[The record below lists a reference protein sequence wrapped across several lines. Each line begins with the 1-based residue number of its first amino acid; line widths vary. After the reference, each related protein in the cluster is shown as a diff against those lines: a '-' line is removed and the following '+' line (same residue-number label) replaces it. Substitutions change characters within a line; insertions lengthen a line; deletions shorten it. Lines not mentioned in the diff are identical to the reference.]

1 MRASRTVPAA
11 LAAALAATALTGCTP
26 EGPTE
31 QAPPLD
37 EALTTYT
44 DLYDDVLAALRE
56 APDAHDLTW
65 AESMATYPS
74 VTEQE
79 DGLCHLFVTSTNGT
93 GTIDDA
99 QALLASLA
107 AQVDP
112 VLEEHGMEPMSE
124 QQHSEHGG
132 DIWVESVAA
141 NGWSVELTGGGQS
154 SPEHQDAR
162 VELSIDGPVATDTCN
177 DATLEQAL
185 ADVG

>member
-11 LAAALAATALTGCTP
+11 LTTALAAAVLTGCTP

-31 QAPPLD
+31 QAPPLG
-37 EALTTYT
+37 EAVTTYT
-44 DLYDDVLAALRE
+44 DLYDDVLAALQD
-56 APDAHDLTW
+56 APDGRDLTW
-65 AESMATYPS
+65 AESLATYPS

-79 DGLCHLFVTSTNGT
+79 DGLCYLFVTSANGT

-107 AQVDP
+107 AQVDS

-124 QQHSEHGG
+124 QQ
-132 DIWVESVAA
+132 DAV
-141 NGWSVELTGGGQS
+141 VEL
-154 SPEHQDAR
+154 A
-162 VELSIDGPVATDTCN
+162 IDGPVATDTCT

-185 ADVG
+185 ADAG

>member
-11 LAAALAATALTGCTP
+11 LAAALAAAALTACTP
-26 EGPTE
+26 EGPTA
-31 QAPPLD
+31 QAPPID

-44 DLYDDVLAALRE
+44 DLYDDVLTALQE
-56 APDAHDLTW
+56 TPDAGDLTW
-65 AESMATYPS
+65 AESLATYPS

-79 DGLCHLFVTSTNGT
+79 DGLCYLFVTSTNGT

-107 AQVDP
+107 AQADP

-132 DIWVESVAA
+132 DIWVESVAT
-141 NGWSVELTGGGQS
+141 NGWSVELSGGGQS
-154 SPEHQDAR
+154 SPEQQDAV
-162 VELSIDGPVATDTCN
+162 VELSIDGPVATDTCT
-177 DATLEQAL
+177 DAALERAA
-185 ADVG
+185 ADAG

>member
-11 LAAALAATALTGCTP
+11 LAAAFAAAALTGCSP
-26 EGPTE
+26 DGPTE

-37 EALTTYT
+37 EALASYT
-44 DLYDDVLAALRE
+44 DLYDDVLAALQE
-56 APDAHDLTW
+56 APDAGDLTW

-93 GTIDDA
+93 GTVDDA

-107 AQVDP
+107 AQIDP
-112 VLEEHGMEPMSE
+112 VLEEHDMEPMSE
-124 QQHSEHGG
+124 QQYSEHGG
-132 DIWVESVAA
+132 EIWVESVAA
-141 NGWSVELTGGGQS
+141 NGWRVELTGGGQS
-154 SPEHQDAR
+154 SPEQQDAV
-162 VELSIDGPVATDTCN
+162 VELSIDGPVATDTCT
-177 DATLEQAL
+177 DATLEQAV

>member
-11 LAAALAATALTGCTP
+11 LAAALAAVALAGCTP

-44 DLYDDVLAALRE
+44 ALYDDVLAALRE
-56 APDAHDLTW
+56 APDGRDLTW
-65 AESMATYPS
+65 AESLATYPS

-79 DGLCHLFVTSTNGT
+79 DGLCHLFVTSANGT

-132 DIWVESVAA
+132 EIWVESVAA
-141 NGWSVELTGGGQS
+141 NGWSVELSGGGQS
-154 SPEHQDAR
+154 SPEQQAAV
-162 VELSIDGPVATDTCN
+162 VELSIDGPVATDTCT

-185 ADVG
+185 ADAG

>member
-1 MRASRTVPAA
+1 MRASRTVPAGLAVA
-11 LAAALAATALTGCTP
+11 LAALTGCTP

-44 DLYDDVLAALRE
+44 NLYDDVLAALQE
-56 APDAHDLTW
+56 TPDAHDLTW
-65 AESMATYPS
+65 AESLATYPS

-79 DGLCHLFVTSTNGT
+79 DGLCYLFVTSANGA

-99 QALLASLA
+99 KELLASLA

-112 VLEEHGMEPMSE
+112 VLEEHGLEPMSE

-132 DIWVESVAA
+132 DIWVESVSA
-141 NGWSVELTGGGQS
+141 NGWSVELGGGGQS
-154 SPEHQDAR
+154 SPEHQDAV
-162 VELSIDGPVATDTCN
+162 VELSIDGPVATDTCT

-185 ADVG
+185 ADAG

>member
-11 LAAALAATALTGCTP
+11 LAAALAVVVLAGCTP

-56 APDAHDLTW
+56 TPDARDLTW
-65 AESMATYPS
+65 AESLATYPS

-79 DGLCHLFVTSTNGT
+79 DGLCYLFVTSANGT

-112 VLEEHGMEPMSE
+112 VLEGHGMEPMSE

-154 SPEHQDAR
+154 SPEQQDAV
-162 VELSIDGPVATDTCN
+162 VELSIDGPVATDTCT
-177 DATLEQAL
+177 DAALEQAL
-185 ADVG
+185 ADAG